1 MGSRSPAGVRAVPL
15 PVMSDLPEELPAGAF
30 LASMPW
36 WVVLGREDEAART
49 GGADADPGFL
59 VLDADGSTC
68 LAVFT
73 DEDLAQRFVEAAE
86 FDGGPLPVDTPRQFA
101 SLARR
106 LPHFCDYAAF
116 DPPPHV
122 GARARWVVPM
132 RDVLAALEVADRQFR
147 EAGEGTGDDV
157 A

>member
-1 MGSRSPAGVRAVPL
+1 
-15 PVMSDLPEELPAGAF
+15 MSDLPEELPAGAF

-36 WVVLGREDEAART
+36 WVVLSSGD
-49 GGADADPGFL
+49 GADAGPGFL

-73 DEDLAQRFVEAAE
+73 DEDLAQRFVEAVE
-86 FDGGPLPVDTPRQFA
+86 FEGGPLPVDTPRQFV

-106 LPHFCDYAAF
+106 LPQFCEYAAF

-122 GARARWVVPM
+122 GARARWVVPI
-132 RDVLAALEVADRQFR
+132 REVLAAVEAADRQFR
-147 EAGEGTGDDV
+147 DAEDKG
-157 A
+157 